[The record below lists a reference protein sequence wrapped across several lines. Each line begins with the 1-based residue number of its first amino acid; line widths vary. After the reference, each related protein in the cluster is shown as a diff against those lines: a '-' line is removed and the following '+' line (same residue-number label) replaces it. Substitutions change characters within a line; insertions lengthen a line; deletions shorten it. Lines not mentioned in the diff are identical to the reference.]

1 MPELRDVLFALCVA
15 VAAGCTYVLYM
26 YARDFL
32 IWHLGRLVAVL
43 REALR

>member
-15 VAAGCTYVLYM
+15 VAAGSTYVLYT

-32 IWHLGRLVAVL
+32 IWQLGRLVALL
-43 REALR
+43 REATR